1 MKNIISILS
10 HIFLLRPFFTL
21 FALAIIIGLS
31 VHQSFKLSI
40 NSNQIDLL
48 PSNGIEVVKTKE
60 VIEMIGG
67 NGFYIVAMKIKDEKG
82 RDKKILSAVDAKKK
96 GNMELFA
103 SEMAEADKI
112 KQDNLEYYTKNERKI
127 KRYAD
132 KLTAELLKDKDIRY
146 ISYKYDTTFLKDRL
160 PMYIKSHDMREARS
174 RIKRKIDEEIEK
186 LNPFYIN
193 LTGEE
198 YNPTFDDILAKYQ
211 RLAKRDVFD
220 AYNIAP
226 DKGMLLLLV
235 KPEGSFLDLNFT
247 RNLEVKIKKV
257 VADMKLEEKGIHV
270 AYSGSY
276 KLNLDDYDS
285 LVDALKPISIASLV
299 GITILLFVFFRN
311 PLFIFVLV
319 ISLLTGITITFGVT
333 GLVIGRLNTVTTIMA
348 AVLMGLG
355 IDYGIQFLYRF
366 REEFTLRDDFMTSV
380 TETIYHTGIASLI
393 SALTTTSAFIVLM
406 FSDFKGFS
414 EFGLIACYGIIII
427 AISMYFVTALQIAI
441 IFRLAPSLKRYF
453 YMNQRESEESNFAH
467 RFFVKPKRVLIVSA
481 VIILGISAFAP
492 TVKFN
497 YSGRDLL
504 LENQESLLIY
514 DEIGDRFD
522 VSSDPQAIV
531 TDTLEKSEAVF
542 DFFTPVPEEM
552 ANSVDQVVSIW
563 NIIPPENQQRENLH
577 ILRQIKNDL
586 KYMKPSMLTDEQ
598 RKHLPTVDKY
608 LGVKDFSYADVPD
621 LFTKQFTEVPT
632 SKIKGHMLFIYPK
645 VALWH
650 GKDLESFYNNVAKF
664 DYPLISKRTLNA
676 ILYSTDIDLDKNSE
690 DHVIGKYTSEEE
702 ATILKIVNS
711 ASKEELMKMNI
722 LPLTAQLLVEKRP
735 FESIV
740 QMRSFKET
748 AYTAGSVILFAK
760 LAMIVR
766 GEAYPAV
773 GFTLLIVL
781 VILVTF
787 YRGLIP
793 AILSLFPLVVGL
805 AVMLG
810 IMGIFGSKIN
820 FFNVLVFP
828 IVIGYGIQNGIYIYY
843 RFMEERNVGKTISRV
858 GPAIIAS
865 TLTTLVGWGV
875 LLIAEH
881 RGLHSV
887 GVTASIGIGSSLL
900 VALTLL
906 PSMLALVYAP
916 KKEEETQEVSVGL
929 NIDTSTEE
937 KAVEE
942 EPEEDTIDL
951 DAATTDSPIEAI
963 DSKVQDVDTNYK
975 EDVKDKLEIVK
986 DAPIDLDTVSDDDT
1000 PVELPTNVDLHVK
1013 EEMKEKLETMKDA
1026 PIDLDKELDD
1036 DASDV
1041 ATPVKIDLNLKED
1054 LKAKLEETA
1063 AKKKSPKKKPSTKK
1077 KANSDLT
1084 QKATTEEKPVAKK
1097 KPASKK
1103 KK

>member
-1 MKNIISILS
+1 
-10 HIFLLRPFFTL
+10 
-21 FALAIIIGLS
+21 
-31 VHQSFKLSI
+31 
-40 NSNQIDLL
+40 
-48 PSNGIEVVKTKE
+48 
-60 VIEMIGG
+60 
-67 NGFYIVAMKIKDEKG
+67 
-82 RDKKILSAVDAKKK
+82 
-96 GNMELFA
+96 
-103 SEMAEADKI
+103 
-112 KQDNLEYYTKNERKI
+112 
-127 KRYAD
+127 
-132 KLTAELLKDKDIRY
+132 
-146 ISYKYDTTFLKDRL
+146 
-160 PMYIKSHDMREARS
+160 
-174 RIKRKIDEEIEK
+174 
-186 LNPFYIN
+186 
-193 LTGEE
+193 
-198 YNPTFDDILAKYQ
+198 
-211 RLAKRDVFD
+211 
-220 AYNIAP
+220 
-226 DKGMLLLLV
+226 
-235 KPEGSFLDLNFT
+235 
-247 RNLEVKIKKV
+247 
-257 VADMKLEEKGIHV
+257 
-270 AYSGSY
+270 
-276 KLNLDDYDS
+276 
-285 LVDALKPISIASLV
+285 
-299 GITILLFVFFRN
+299 
-311 PLFIFVLV
+311 
-319 ISLLTGITITFGVT
+319 
-333 GLVIGRLNTVTTIMA
+333 
-348 AVLMGLG
+348 
-355 IDYGIQFLYRF
+355 
-366 REEFTLRDDFMTSV
+366 
-380 TETIYHTGIASLI
+380 
-393 SALTTTSAFIVLM
+393 
-406 FSDFKGFS
+406 
-414 EFGLIACYGIIII
+414 
-427 AISMYFVTALQIAI
+427 
-441 IFRLAPSLKRYF
+441 
-453 YMNQRESEESNFAH
+453 
-467 RFFVKPKRVLIVSA
+467 
-481 VIILGISAFAP
+481 
-492 TVKFN
+492 
-497 YSGRDLL
+497 
-504 LENQESLLIY
+504 
-514 DEIGDRFD
+514 
-522 VSSDPQAIV
+522 
-531 TDTLEKSEAVF
+531 
-542 DFFTPVPEEM
+542 M

-563 NIIPPENQQRENLH
+563 NIIPPENQQKENLH

-586 KYMKPSMLTDEQ
+586 KYMKPSMLTEEQ
-598 RKHLPTVDKY
+598 KKHLPTVDKY

-702 ATILKIVNS
+702 ATILKIANS

-722 LPLTAQLLVEKRP
+722 LPLTAQLIVDKRP
-735 FESIV
+735 FESIA
-740 QMRSFKET
+740 QMRSFKDT

-781 VILVTF
+781 LILVTF

-810 IMGIFGSKIN
+810 IMGIFGAKIN

-916 KKEEETQEVSVGL
+916 KKQEEETQDVSVGL

-937 KAVEE
+937 KAVDEVS
-942 EPEEDTIDL
+942 EEDTIDL
-951 DAATTDSPIEAI
+951 DAANSDSP
-963 DSKVQDVDTNYK
+963 K
-975 EDVKDKLEIVK
+975 ESIK
-986 DAPIDLDTVSDDDT
+986 DAPIDLDNISEDDSSI
-1000 PVELPTNVDLHVK
+1000 EISSNVDMHVK
-1013 EEMKEKLETMKDA
+1013 EEIREKLENLKDT

-1036 DASDV
+1036 DAPEVS
-1041 ATPVKIDLNLKED
+1041 TPVKVDLNLKED
-1054 LKAKLEETA
+1054 LKAKLQETA

-1077 KANSDLT
+1077 KANTDLS
-1084 QKATTEEKPVAKK
+1084 QDAPSEAKPVSKK